1 MLTAI
6 TKEFLTEDIIASG
19 TSDWIDLGACYG
31 SDKHVSGIYV
41 VANGSINLKVDLE
54 HAPAPSDTYS
64 ATFLSFNSGN
74 AITTAGWYCISS
86 IFPLSRYIRLRVKE
100 LTGGKIVAEVNT
112 SIRLISNSTPSI
124 RS

>member
-6 TKEFLTEDIIASG
+6 TKEFLTADMVANG
-19 TSDWIDLGACYG
+19 TSDWIDLGVCYG
-31 SDKHVSGIYV
+31 SDKHVSGVYI
-41 VANGSINLKVDLE
+41 VANGTIGLKVDLE
-54 HAPAPSDTYS
+54 HAPAQDDNYA

-74 AITTAGWYCISS
+74 AITTAGWYCLSS

-100 LTGGKIVAEVNT
+100 LTGGKIVAETNT